1 MRLLAQIKLV
11 LDSGYETEA
20 QWVSLPLTEQE
31 IGSFSPAIIQ
41 VLDLDG
47 DIDIC
52 YDDQTL
58 SEINDIADRINL
70 QEEKHGAL
78 IVQAAFR
85 SYDTSAALAALEN
98 DDFQVL
104 TDVWSHETLGRAY
117 VDAGYIDILE
127 HLIHYID
134 TDSIGYDLCQ
144 SGEWIIY
151 EIENI
156 AISWNL

>member
-1 MRLLAQIKLV
+1 MRLLAQIKLIM
-11 LDSGYETEA
+11 DSGYETKA

-31 IGSFSPAIIQ
+31 VADIFPAIIQ

-52 YDDQTL
+52 YNDQTFY
-58 SEINDIADRINL
+58 EINNIANRINL
-70 QEEKHGAL
+70 QEDKHGAL

-85 SYDTSAALAALEN
+85 SYDISDALAALEN

-104 TDVWSHETLGRAY
+104 TDVESHETLGRAY
-117 VDAGYIDILE
+117 VDAGYIDIPE
-127 HLIHYID
+127 HLIHYIN
-134 TDSIGYDLCQ
+134 TDSIGYDLCL